1 MLHGAVV
8 IVLLPLVAITS
19 YWLAKRFWTT
29 VCLGISKLT
38 NRPRFRNDPAI
49 PQCTAASWV
58 VTTISVTTLL
68 YHIGWIELSWR
79 FLLGA
84 ILVPVAIIIALFV
97 LVVWVISEEERRC
110 GLYDDEG
117 INVGIF

>member
-8 IVLLPLVAITS
+8 VILLPLVAITS
-19 YWLAKRFWTT
+19 WWLAKQFFTG
-29 VCLGISKLT
+29 VFMGISKLT
-38 NRPRFRNDPAI
+38 NRPRFRDDPSI
-49 PQCTAASWV
+49 PQFTAASWV

-84 ILVPVAIIIALFV
+84 ILAPIAIIIALFV

-117 INVGIF
+117 INVGSL